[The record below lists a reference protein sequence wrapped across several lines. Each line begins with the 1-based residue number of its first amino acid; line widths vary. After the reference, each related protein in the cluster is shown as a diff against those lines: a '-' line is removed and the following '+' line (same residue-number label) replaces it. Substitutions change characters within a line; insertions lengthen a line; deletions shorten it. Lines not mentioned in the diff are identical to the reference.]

1 MLVSAGLMN
10 NECNMVSKKPAVEL
24 FQACRHGL
32 NSSTENL
39 KQDTRLTS
47 RDLNQGTSE
56 YKPEVL
62 TFGC

>member
-1 MLVSAGLMN
+1 MLVSTGLMN
-10 NECNMVSKKPAVEL
+10 NECDMVSRKPAVDL
-24 FQACRHGL
+24 VQACRHGL
-32 NSSTENL
+32 NSSTEDL
-39 KQDTRLTS
+39 KQDARLTS

>member
-1 MLVSAGLMN
+1 MLVSTGLIN
-10 NECNMVSKKPAVEL
+10 NECDMISRKPAVDW
-24 FQACRHGL
+24 FRAHRQGMNR
-32 NSSTENL
+32 STVNL

-62 TFGC
+62 TFGR